1 MGSSCE
7 CSVSE
12 DQRRH
17 FGARALTAAWLVA
30 CMIGFAALVPHAAQA
45 SSLDTVTAE
54 PETESCPAG
63 RSMLK
68 RQAKLKDLS
77 RRVAEHAPLRILAI
91 GSSSTH
97 GIGATTPQRAYPVRF
112 AEEMRERF
120 RTKVEVINAG
130 VNGETADATLG
141 RLEERV
147 AAERFDLVIWQVG
160 TNDAMKGGDEEG
172 FSAFLKRGIALVKSR
187 KMDLVLLDQQFF
199 PTMKDPVR
207 YERFVKLV
215 EMAGE
220 EESTP
225 VLSRYKLMKFW
236 AERAPQDLRSMLAS
250 DGFHMSDR
258 GYFCLASAMSRAMGD
273 LVIGAPQMANEITP
287 AITAS
292 VPRALLRP

>member
-1 MGSSCE
+1 MGSSCD

-17 FGARALTAAWLVA
+17 SGARALLAACLL
-30 CMIGFAALVPHAAQA
+30 GLAALTTLPAQA
-45 SSLDTVTAE
+45 NSLDTATAE

-68 RQAKLKDLS
+68 HQAKLKDLS
-77 RRVAEHAPLRILAI
+77 RRVADHAPLKILAI
-91 GSSSTH
+91 GSSSTF
-97 GIGATTPQRAYPVRF
+97 GIGATSPQHAYPVRF
-112 AEEMRERF
+112 AEEMGQRF

-130 VNGETADATLG
+130 VNGETADATLA

-160 TNDAMKGGDEEG
+160 TNDAMKGGDEER
-172 FSAFLKRGIALVKSR
+172 FSRFLKRGISLVKSR

-215 EMAGE
+215 EIAGE
-220 EESTP
+220 EEATP
-225 VLSRYKLMKFW
+225 VLSRYRLMKFW
-236 AERAPQDLRSMLAS
+236 AERVPQDLRSMLTS

-258 GYFCLASAMSRAMGD
+258 GYFCLATAMGRAMGD
-273 LVIGAPQMANEITP
+273 LVSGAPQLANEITP

-292 VPRALLRP
+292 VPRSMLRP